1 MEALRGSILGLESD
15 IAESFED
22 DAMRISTAATLC
34 AALLVSIGLTGLPAT
49 AQTPG
54 TGAIAGTVA
63 DSTGAVIPSAKVR
76 AINEA
81 TKTVRVVA
89 TSSDGTFRVSLL
101 QPGLYSV
108 AVEAAGFQTKQFHG
122 VRTVG
127 SETSTMEVKLAVGA
141 VGETVE
147 VNGGANLAQT
157 ESSTLGRAV
166 DQRTIQALPLAN
178 RNYTQILALSPGVV
192 VELPS
197 ASALGRNTQNVS
209 SNGNKTTSNNIQF
222 NGIDANNLA
231 QNSASGYQ
239 SEVGTAIPAPDT
251 IEEFKVQTAG
261 FDAGYGRGAGANV
274 DFISRA
280 GGNQFHGTL
289 WEFLRND
296 ALNANDFFAKRNG
309 QARPV
314 LKQNQFGGSIG
325 GPIRRDKLFF
335 FGAYQGSTQ
344 RNGGSN
350 LSLVTAILPQLTD
363 DRSARTLGQQFCP
376 ANHPG
381 AGYQTVAGGTQ
392 IACDGSNVNP
402 SALGLLNF
410 KFANGQYAIPSP
422 QRLLPS
428 DDPDQLPVGESTFS
442 IPAKYREDQYTGN
455 IDAVLSTKNQVSAR
469 FFYARASTDEPF
481 SPFGANVPGWG
492 TNELDQ
498 NTMFVLSD
506 THVFSPRLV
515 NVARF
520 GYTRFDGFAVIAQP
534 IHAADVGMATPSG
547 LPQTPGLAING
558 LFTIGTAGQP
568 FYWQNTN
575 TYVWQDT
582 ASLTRGAHNLRF
594 GAEAKLHHVDVNV
607 PYVSDGFLFL
617 LSLPDFLLGQSAAQN
632 GSSISNV
639 YSSTG
644 SSGIF
649 RKAERYNDFA
659 GFVQDDFKMRPWL
672 TINAGLRYEIFG
684 APSDTLGRLPTFDP
698 TIASSSA
705 PPTGTLSG
713 FVLPGN
719 YPGSVP
725 TGVVKSSHDGL
736 WPTRYAD
743 ISPRFGFV
751 ARLPGSRMT
760 VLRGG
765 YGIYYNRMSG
775 DLAEQTVGQPPFSF
789 KQSLQAAQNAGAT
802 LQNPYSPALPPNSAF
817 PIFLP
822 RVPGG
827 TLSLA
832 AISPH
837 LVDPYVQQY
846 DLNVQHEFTQN
857 LLMELGYSGAKST
870 HIPGCYQ
877 FNQALLASPQS
888 PVNGETTNT
897 VENVVQRLPFTG
909 IASGS
914 YNCQTGFTSSYNA
927 LQASL
932 TKRISHGLQF
942 LGSYTWSKNL
952 DVLSGS
958 GGLSNFELG
967 FLTNDQTN
975 PRQSR
980 GLNDFDRAQR
990 FVLSLVYTTPV
1001 LSTAPRPLR
1010 LAGSSWTVS
1019 TVATAQSGS
1028 PLTVLDTAA
1037 GSVYGNLSG
1046 FMRAQCT
1053 GANPATSGSPFSRID
1068 GYYNRDAFG
1077 PPPVIGDGTGFG
1089 NCGVGILRG
1098 PHQRNIDLALE
1109 KAFPIRDWSSLKFR
1123 AEFFNFTNTANFGN
1137 PVNDVEAG
1145 AAFGLISSTTTNPRI
1160 IQFALKYAF

>member
-1 MEALRGSILGLESD
+1 M
-15 IAESFED
+15 
-22 DAMRISTAATLC
+22 
-34 AALLVSIGLTGLPAT
+34 
-49 AQTPG
+49 
-54 TGAIAGTVA
+54 
-63 DSTGAVIPSAKVR
+63 
-76 AINEA
+76 
-81 TKTVRVVA
+81 
-89 TSSDGTFRVSLL
+89 
-101 QPGLYSV
+101 YSV
-108 AVEAAGFQTKQFHG
+108 SVEAAGFQAKQVHG
-122 VRTVG
+122 VRIVG
-127 SETSTMEVKLAVGA
+127 SETSTMEIKLVVGA
-141 VGETVE
+141 AGESVE
-147 VNGGANLAQT
+147 VSSAADLAQT
-157 ESSTLGRAV
+157 ESSTLGRAI
-166 DQRTIQALPLAN
+166 DQKTILALPLAN

-197 ASALGRNTQNVS
+197 ATALGRNTQNVS

-239 SEVGTAIPAPDT
+239 SEVGTAVPAPDT
-251 IEEFKVQTAG
+251 IDEFKVQTAG

-274 DFISRA
+274 DFISRT
-280 GGNQFHGTL
+280 GGNGFHGSL

-314 LKQNQFGGSIG
+314 LKQNQFGGSLG
-325 GPIRRDKLFF
+325 GPIRKDKLFF

-350 LSLVTAILPQLTD
+350 LSLVTALLPQLTN
-363 DRSARTLGQQFCP
+363 DRSARALGAQFCP
-376 ANHPG
+376 ENHPG
-381 AGYQTVAGGTQ
+381 NGGYLTVAGGNQ
-392 IACDGSNVNP
+392 IRCDGSNVNP
-402 SALGLLNF
+402 AALGLLNF
-410 KFANGQYAIPSP
+410 KFANGQYAIPTP
-422 QRLLPS
+422 QTLLPS
-428 DDPDQLPVGESTFS
+428 APDQLPIGESTFS

-455 IDAVLSTKNQVSAR
+455 IDAVLSAKNQVSAR
-469 FFYARASTDEPF
+469 FFYSRGSTDEPF

-506 THVFSPRLV
+506 THVFNPGLV

-520 GYTRFDGFAVIAQP
+520 GYMRFDGFAVIAQP
-534 IHAADVGMATPSG
+534 IKAADVGMATPSG
-547 LPQTPGLAING
+547 LPQTPGLVVNG

-659 GFVQDDFKMRPWL
+659 GFAQDDFRFSPWL

-698 TIASSSA
+698 TIASPSA
-705 PPTGTLSG
+705 PPSGTLSG

-719 YPGSVP
+719 YTGALP
-725 TGVVKSSHDGL
+725 TDVVKSSHDGL
-736 WPTRYAD
+736 WPTRYVD
-743 ISPRFGFV
+743 VSPRFGFA
-751 ARLPGSRMT
+751 ARLPGTRLA

-789 KQSLQAAQNAGAT
+789 KQSLQAVQNAGAT
-802 LQNPYSPALPPNSAF
+802 LQNPYSPVLPPNSSF

-846 DLNVQHEFTQN
+846 NLNLQYEFTQN

-877 FNQALLASPQS
+877 FNQALLASPAN
-888 PVNGETTNT
+888 PVNGETENT

-909 IASGS
+909 IAQGS
-914 YNCQTGFTSSYNA
+914 YNCKTSFTSSYNA
-927 LQASL
+927 LQTSL
-932 TKRISHGLQF
+932 TKRLSHGLQF

-952 DVLSGS
+952 DSLSGS

-967 FLTNDQTN
+967 FLTNDQTDA
-975 PRQSR
+975 RQSR

-990 FVLSLVYTTPV
+990 FVLSLVYTTPG
-1001 LSTAPRPLR
+1001 LDAAPRPVR
-1010 LAGSSWTVS
+1010 MIAGNWLVS

-1028 PLTVLDTAA
+1028 PLTVLDTSA

-1046 FMRAQCT
+1046 FMRAECT
-1053 GANPATSGSPFSRID
+1053 GANPASTGSMFSRIN
-1068 GYYNRDAFG
+1068 GYYNPEAFTSA
-1077 PPPVIGDGTGFG
+1077 PVIGDGTGFG

-1098 PHQRNIDLALE
+1098 PKQRTIDLALE
-1109 KAFPIRDWSSLKFR
+1109 RAFPIRDWRSLKFR
-1123 AEFFNFTNTANFGN
+1123 AEFFNFTNTPNFGN
-1137 PVNDVEAG
+1137 PVNDVQAG
-1145 AAFGLISSTTTNPRI
+1145 AAFGLITSTTTNPRI
-1160 IQFALKYAF
+1160 IQFALKYSF

>member
-1 MEALRGSILGLESD
+1 
-15 IAESFED
+15 
-22 DAMRISTAATLC
+22 MRSYL
-34 AALLVSIGLTGLPAT
+34 AALLRIASLASPFLAASLAP

-54 TGAIAGTVA
+54 TGAITGTVVDA
-63 DSTGAVIPSAKVR
+63 TGAVISAAQVKVV
-76 AINEA
+76 NEG
-81 TKTVRVVA
+81 TKAARVVA
-89 TSSDGTFRVSLL
+89 TSGDGTFRVSLL
-101 QPGLYSV
+101 QPGMYSV
-108 AVEAAGFQTKQFHG
+108 SVATPGFQTKQFHG
-122 VRTVG
+122 VRVVG
-127 SETSTMEVKLAVGA
+127 SETATMEVKLAVGA
-141 VGETVE
+141 TGESVE
-147 VNGGANLAQT
+147 VSSIEDLAQT
-157 ESSTLGRAV
+157 ETSTLGRAI
-166 DQRTIQALPLAN
+166 DQKTIEALPLAN

-197 ASALGRNTQNVS
+197 ATALGRNTQNVS

-274 DFISRA
+274 DFISRT
-280 GGNQFHGTL
+280 GGNRFHGSL

-309 QARPV
+309 QSRPI

-325 GPIRRDKLFF
+325 GPIHKDRLFF
-335 FGAYQGSTQ
+335 FGAYQGTTQ

-350 LSLVTAILPQLTD
+350 LSLVTAILPQLTN
-363 DRSARTLGQQFCP
+363 DRSAHALGAQFCP
-376 ANHPG
+376 ANHPNN
-381 AGYQTVAGGTQ
+381 AGYLTVAGGNQ

-402 SALGLLNF
+402 AALGLLNF

-422 QRLLPS
+422 QTLLPS
-428 DDPDQLPVGESTFS
+428 APDQLPIGESTFS

-455 IDAVLSTKNQVSAR
+455 VDSIFSPKNQLAAR
-469 FFYARASTDEPF
+469 FFYSRASTDEPF

-506 THVFSPRLV
+506 THVVNPGLV
-515 NVARF
+515 NVARV
-520 GYTRFDGFAVIAQP
+520 GYLRFDGFAVIAQP
-534 IHAADVGMATPSG
+534 IKAADVGMATPSG

-575 TYVWQDT
+575 TYVAQDT
-582 ASLTRGAHNLRF
+582 VSWTRGEHNLRF
-594 GAEAKLHHVDVNV
+594 GAEAKRHHVDVNV

-632 GSSISNV
+632 GSSMSNV

-659 GFVQDDFKMRPWL
+659 GFAQDDFRLRPWL

-698 TIASSSA
+698 TIASPSA

-719 YPGSVP
+719 YTGPLP
-725 TGVVKSSHDGL
+725 TEVVKSSHDGL
-736 WPTRYAD
+736 WPTRYTD
-743 ISPRFGFV
+743 VSPRLGFA
-751 ARLPGSRMT
+751 ARLPGSRIT

-789 KQSLQAAQNAGAT
+789 KQSLQAVQNAGAT
-802 LQNPYSPALPPNSAF
+802 LQNPYSPVLPPNSAF

-827 TLSLA
+827 VLSLA

-846 DLNVQHEFTQN
+846 NLNAQHEFTQN

-870 HIPGCYQ
+870 HVPGCYQ

-909 IASGS
+909 IAQGS
-914 YNCQTGFTSSYNA
+914 YICQTSFTSSYNA
-927 LQASL
+927 LQTSL
-932 TKRISHGLQF
+932 TQRLSHGLQF
-942 LGSYTWSKNL
+942 LASYTWSKNL
-952 DVLSGS
+952 DSLSGS

-975 PRQSR
+975 PKQAR

-990 FVLSLVYTTPV
+990 FVLSLVYTTPA
-1001 LSTAPRPLR
+1001 LSSASR
-1010 LAGSSWTVS
+1010 LVRIAASNWMIS

-1028 PLTVLDTAA
+1028 PLTVLDTGA

-1046 FMRAQCT
+1046 FMRAECT
-1053 GANPATSGSPFSRID
+1053 GANPASHGSLFSRIN
-1068 GYYNRDAFG
+1068 GYYNPDAFTSA
-1077 PPPVIGDGTGFG
+1077 PVIGDGTGFG

-1109 KAFPIRDWSSLKFR
+1109 RTFPIREWSSLRFR

-1145 AAFGLISSTTTNPRI
+1145 AAFGLITSTTTNPRI

>member
-1 MEALRGSILGLESD
+1 MI
-15 IAESFED
+15 F
-22 DAMRISTAATLC
+22 AMCLQ
-34 AALLVSIGLTGLPAT
+34 

-54 TGAIAGTVA
+54 TGAVAGAVA
-63 DSTGAVIPSAKVR
+63 DPTGALIAAAQVQVV
-76 AINEA
+76 NEGTQA
-81 TKTVRVVA
+81 ARSVA
-89 TSSDGTFRVSLL
+89 TSNEGTFRVSLL
-101 QPGLYSV
+101 QPGTYSV
-108 AVEAAGFQTKQFHG
+108 LITATGFQAKQMRG
-122 VRTVG
+122 VRVVG
-127 SETSTMEVKLAVGA
+127 SETATLEVRLAVGA
-141 VGETVE
+141 AGENIE
-147 VNGGANLAQT
+147 VSGMAELAQT
-157 ESSTLGRAV
+157 ENSTLGRAV

-197 ASALGRNTQNVS
+197 ATALGRSTQNVS

-251 IEEFKVQTAG
+251 IDEFKVQTAG

-274 DFISRA
+274 DFISKT
-280 GGNQFHGTL
+280 GGNHFHGTL

-325 GPIRRDKLFF
+325 GPIRKDKLFF
-335 FGAYQGSTQ
+335 FGGYQGTTQ

-350 LSLVTAILPQLTD
+350 LSLVTAILPQLSN
-363 DRSARTLGQQFCP
+363 DRSARTLGAQFCP
-376 ANHPG
+376 ANHVDN
-381 AGYQTVAGGTQ
+381 AGYLTIAGGNQ
-392 IACDGSNVNP
+392 IACDGSNINP
-402 SALGLLNF
+402 AALGLLNF

-422 QRLLPS
+422 QTLLPS
-428 DDPDQLPVGESTFS
+428 APDQLPVGESTFS

-455 IDAVLSTKNQVSAR
+455 IDAILSAKNQVSAR
-469 FFYARASTDEPF
+469 FFYSRAKTDEPF

-506 THVFSPRLV
+506 THVFNPALV
-515 NVARF
+515 NVARV
-520 GYTRFDGFAVIAQP
+520 GYMRFDGFAVIAQP
-534 IHAADVGMATPSG
+534 INAADVGMATPSG

-575 TYVWQDT
+575 TYVIQDT
-582 ASLTRGAHNLRF
+582 VSVTRGGHNLRF
-594 GAEAKLHHVDVNV
+594 GAEAKRHFVDVNV

-617 LSLPDFLLGQSAAQN
+617 LSMPDFLLGQSAAQN

-649 RKAERYNDFA
+649 RKAERYNDLA
-659 GFVQDDFKMRPWL
+659 GFVQDDFRLRPWL

-698 TIASSSA
+698 TIASPIA

-719 YPGSVP
+719 YTGPLP
-725 TGVVKSSHDGL
+725 NGVVKSSHDGL

-743 ISPRFGFV
+743 ISPRVGFA
-751 ARLPGSRMT
+751 ARLPGSRLA

-789 KQSLQAAQNAGAT
+789 KQSLQAVQNAGAT
-802 LQNPYSPALPPNSAF
+802 LQNPYSPALPGNSAF
-817 PIFLP
+817 PLFIP

-827 TLSLA
+827 GLSLA

-837 LVDPYVQQY
+837 LEDPYVQQY
-846 DLNVQHEFTQN
+846 NLNLQYEFTRD

-870 HIPGCYQ
+870 RIPGCYQ

-897 VENVVQRLPFTG
+897 VENVVQRLPFQG

-914 YNCQTGFTSSYNA
+914 YTCQTGFTSNYNA
-927 LQASL
+927 LQTSL
-932 TKRISHGLQF
+932 TKRLSHGLQF

-952 DVLSGS
+952 DSLSGS

-967 FLTNDQTN
+967 FITNDQTN
-975 PRQSR
+975 ARQAR

-990 FVLSLVYTTPV
+990 FVLSLVYTTPTFA
-1001 LSTAPRPLR
+1001 SASRPVR
-1010 LAGSSWTVS
+1010 MAVGNWMIS

-1037 GSVYGNLSG
+1037 GSIYGNLAG
-1046 FMRAQCT
+1046 FMRAECT
-1053 GANPATSGSPFSRID
+1053 GANPATSGSMFSRIN
-1068 GYYNRDAFG
+1068 GYYNPDAFG
-1077 PPPVIGDGTGFG
+1077 SAPVIGNGTGFG

-1098 PHQRNIDLALE
+1098 PRQRNIDLALE
-1109 KAFPIRDWSSLKFR
+1109 RAFPIHDWSSLKFR
-1123 AEFFNFTNTANFGN
+1123 AEFFNFTNTPNFGD
-1137 PVNDVEAG
+1137 PINDVEAG
-1145 AAFGLISSTTTNPRI
+1145 AAFGLITSTTTNPRI
-1160 IQFALKYAF
+1160 IQFALKYSF

>member
-1 MEALRGSILGLESD
+1 
-15 IAESFED
+15 
-22 DAMRISTAATLC
+22 
-34 AALLVSIGLTGLPAT
+34 
-49 AQTPG
+49 
-54 TGAIAGTVA
+54 
-63 DSTGAVIPSAKVR
+63 
-76 AINEA
+76 
-81 TKTVRVVA
+81 
-89 TSSDGTFRVSLL
+89 
-101 QPGLYSV
+101 
-108 AVEAAGFQTKQFHG
+108 
-122 VRTVG
+122 
-127 SETSTMEVKLAVGA
+127 
-141 VGETVE
+141 
-147 VNGGANLAQT
+147 
-157 ESSTLGRAV
+157 
-166 DQRTIQALPLAN
+166 
-178 RNYTQILALSPGVV
+178 
-192 VELPS
+192 
-197 ASALGRNTQNVS
+197 
-209 SNGNKTTSNNIQF
+209 
-222 NGIDANNLA
+222 
-231 QNSASGYQ
+231 
-239 SEVGTAIPAPDT
+239 
-251 IEEFKVQTAG
+251 
-261 FDAGYGRGAGANV
+261 
-274 DFISRA
+274 
-280 GGNQFHGTL
+280 
-289 WEFLRND
+289 
-296 ALNANDFFAKRNG
+296 
-309 QARPV
+309 
-314 LKQNQFGGSIG
+314 
-325 GPIRRDKLFF
+325 
-335 FGAYQGSTQ
+335 
-344 RNGGSN
+344 
-350 LSLVTAILPQLTD
+350 
-363 DRSARTLGQQFCP
+363 
-376 ANHPG
+376 
-381 AGYQTVAGGTQ
+381 
-392 IACDGSNVNP
+392 
-402 SALGLLNF
+402 
-410 KFANGQYAIPSP
+410 
-422 QRLLPS
+422 
-428 DDPDQLPVGESTFS
+428 
-442 IPAKYREDQYTGN
+442 
-455 IDAVLSTKNQVSAR
+455 
-469 FFYARASTDEPF
+469 
-481 SPFGANVPGWG
+481 
-492 TNELDQ
+492 
-498 NTMFVLSD
+498 
-506 THVFSPRLV
+506 
-515 NVARF
+515 
-520 GYTRFDGFAVIAQP
+520 
-534 IHAADVGMATPSG
+534 
-547 LPQTPGLAING
+547 
-558 LFTIGTAGQP
+558 
-568 FYWQNTN
+568 
-575 TYVWQDT
+575 
-582 ASLTRGAHNLRF
+582 
-594 GAEAKLHHVDVNV
+594 
-607 PYVSDGFLFL
+607 
-617 LSLPDFLLGQSAAQN
+617 
-632 GSSISNV
+632 
-639 YSSTG
+639 
-644 SSGIF
+644 
-649 RKAERYNDFA
+649 
-659 GFVQDDFKMRPWL
+659 
-672 TINAGLRYEIFG
+672 
-684 APSDTLGRLPTFDP
+684 
-698 TIASSSA
+698 
-705 PPTGTLSG
+705 
-713 FVLPGN
+713 
-719 YPGSVP
+719 VP

-1145 AAFGLISSTTTNPRI
+1145 AAFGLITSTTTNPRI

>member
-1 MEALRGSILGLESD
+1 MRSPVFTRFRIVVLVPLTIELTFAVHQLR
-15 IAESFED
+15 
-22 DAMRISTAATLC
+22 
-34 AALLVSIGLTGLPAT
+34 

-54 TGAIAGTVA
+54 TGAIAGTVV
-63 DSTGAVIPSAKVR
+63 DPTGAVIVAAKV
-76 AINEA
+76 E
-81 TKTVRVVA
+81 VVH
-89 TSSDGTFRVSLL
+89 DGTQARRSAITSPEGAFRVPLL
-101 QPGLYSV
+101 QPGSYSV
-108 AVEAAGFQTKQFHG
+108 AIAAPGFQIRELHG
-122 VRTVG
+122 VSVVG
-127 SETSTMEVKLAVGA
+127 SETATLVTKLAIGSA
-141 VGETVE
+141 GENIE
-147 VNGGANLAQT
+147 VSGIAELAQT
-157 ESSTLGRAV
+157 EGSTLGRAI
-166 DQRTIQALPLAN
+166 DQKTIQALPLAN

-197 ASALGRNTQNVS
+197 ATALGRNTQNVS
-209 SNGNKTTSNNIQF
+209 SNGNKTTANNIQF

-231 QNSASGYQ
+231 LNSASGYQ

-251 IEEFKVQTAG
+251 IDEFKVQTTG

-274 DFISRA
+274 DFISRS
-280 GGNQFHGTL
+280 GGNRFHGTL

-296 ALNANDFFAKRNG
+296 ALNANNFFAKRNG
-309 QARPV
+309 QDRPV

-325 GPIRRDKLFF
+325 GPIRKDTLFF

-344 RNGGSN
+344 RNGGSS

-363 DRSARTLGQQFCP
+363 DRSARTLGAQFCP
-376 ANHPG
+376 ENHPG
-381 AGYQTVAGGTQ
+381 NAGYLTFVGGNQ
-392 IACDGSNVNP
+392 IRCDGSNINP

-422 QRLLPS
+422 QTLRPS
-428 DDPDQLPVGESTFS
+428 APDQLPIGESTFS

-455 IDAVLSTKNQVSAR
+455 IDSILSSRNQLSGR
-469 FFYARASTDEPF
+469 FFYSRATTDEPF

-506 THVFSPRLV
+506 THVFRPSLV

-520 GYTRFDGFAVIAQP
+520 GYMRFDGFSVIAQP
-534 IHAADVGMATPSG
+534 INAADVGMATPSG

-575 TYVWQDT
+575 SYIWQDT
-582 ASLTRGAHNLRF
+582 VSLTRGAHNLRF
-594 GAEAKLHHVDVNV
+594 GAEVKRHHVDVNV

-649 RKAERYNDFA
+649 RKAERYNDLA
-659 GFVQDDFKMRPWL
+659 GFVQDDFRFRPWL

-698 TIASSSA
+698 TIASPSA

-719 YPGSVP
+719 Y
-725 TGVVKSSHDGL
+725 TGPLPNGVLKSSHDGL
-736 WPTRYAD
+736 WPTRFTD
-743 ISPRFGFV
+743 ISPRIGFA
-751 ARLPGSRMT
+751 ARLPGSRLT

-775 DLAEQTVGQPPFSF
+775 NLAEQTVGQPPFSF
-789 KQSLQAAQNAGAT
+789 KQSLQAVQNAGAT
-802 LQNPYSPALPPNSAF
+802 LQNPYSPTLPPTSAF

-846 DLNVQHEFTQN
+846 NLNVQHEFTQN

-877 FNQALLASPQS
+877 FNQALLASPS
-888 PVNGETTNT
+888 NPVNGETTNT
-897 VENVVQRLPFTG
+897 VENVVERLPFTG
-909 IASGS
+909 IAQGS
-914 YNCQTGFTSSYNA
+914 YICQTSFNSSYNA
-927 LQASL
+927 LQTSL
-932 TKRISHGLQF
+932 TKRLSHGLQF
-942 LGSYTWSKNL
+942 LASYTWSKNL
-952 DVLSGS
+952 DSLSGS

-967 FLTNDQTN
+967 FVTNDQTN
-975 PRQSR
+975 PRQAR

-990 FVLSLVYTTPV
+990 FVLSLVYTTPA
-1001 LSTAPRPLR
+1001 LSAAPRALR
-1010 LAGSSWTVS
+1010 LAASNWLVS

-1046 FMRAQCT
+1046 FMRAECT
-1053 GANPATSGSPFSRID
+1053 GANPASGGSLFTRIN
-1068 GYYNRDAFG
+1068 GYYNPDAFTSA
-1077 PPPVIGDGTGFG
+1077 PVIGDGTGFG

-1098 PHQRNIDLALE
+1098 PHQRNIDIALE
-1109 KAFPIRDWSSLKFR
+1109 RSFPIRDWSSLKFR

-1137 PVNDVEAG
+1137 PINDVQAG
-1145 AAFGLISSTTTNPRI
+1145 AAFGLITSTTTNPRI
-1160 IQFALKYAF
+1160 IQFALKYSF